1 MLQAH
6 TSPGSHPVLRVA
18 IIATL
23 VAVGLSSPMALVAQ
37 SEGWVVGIWQG
48 TLNAGGQELQIVY
61 HLSADDDG
69 ALTGSMDVP
78 AQGAHGLALRD
89 IGVDGTKVSLS
100 FDVPGGGRFEG
111 SRSEKG
117 EEIDGTFS
125 QGPSSFPLTLR
136 RAESTPAPPKRP
148 QEPQAPLPYDSEDVT
163 FAHEA
168 ADIKLAGTVT
178 TPRGSGPFPGVV
190 LLSGGGPHDRDG
202 LMAGHK
208 TLLVLADH
216 LTRHGLAVL
225 RFDDRGT
232 ASSEGDFASAT
243 SEDLAGDALAAID
256 FLGKRASVDGSRTG
270 FIAHSQGGVA
280 AILAAGQPEPGDESD
295 RPAFLVLL
303 ASPVL
308 SAIDSLESRARQA
321 AGAGAAT
328 PAAVQGRLQ
337 VKMVRAALAADDP
350 EIAVTRMREAAK
362 AVVDSLP
369 EALEA
374 RADEIVPDSLIDRII
389 QQLSLPAMRSNLRI
403 DPRAILETVTI
414 PTLALFGSKDETVS
428 LDPHGPAIVAAL
440 DQAGNAD
447 ATLQTLAGL
456 NHLFQ
461 EAEVGGMQHSPTIEQ
476 TFAPKALDTISSWIT
491 TRFLHP

>member
-1 MLQAH
+1 MFPAH
-6 TSPGSHPVLRVA
+6 PTPDSHPAKRVA
-18 IIATL
+18 MIATL
-23 VAVGLSSPMALVAQ
+23 IALGFSSPFALLAQ
-37 SEGWVVGIWQG
+37 PASWVIGTWQG

-78 AQGAHGLALRD
+78 AQGAQGLALRE
-89 IGVDGTKVSLS
+89 IVVDGAMVSLR

-111 SRSEKG
+111 SRSDNG

-125 QGPSSFPLTLR
+125 QGPSSFPLTLS
-136 RAESTPAPPKRP
+136 RADATPAPPQRP
-148 QEPQAPLPYDSEDVT
+148 QEPQAPLPYDTEDVT
-163 FAHEA
+163 FAQA
-168 ADIKLAGTVT
+168 AAGIQLAGTIT
-178 TPRGSGPFPGVV
+178 TPRGTGPFPGVV

-216 LTRHGLAVL
+216 LTRQGLAVL

-256 FLGKRASVDGSRTG
+256 FLGARAAVDRDRVG

-280 AILAAGQPEPGDESD
+280 AILAAGQSDRGDESD

-308 SAIDSLESRARQA
+308 SAVDSLEARARQA
-321 AGAGAAT
+321 ASAGAAT
-328 PAAVQGRLQ
+328 PAAVQGQLQ
-337 VKMVRAALAADDP
+337 VAMVRAALAEDDP
-350 EIAVTRMREAAK
+350 EAAPARMREAAQS
-362 AVVDSLP
+362 VIDSLP

-374 RADEIVPDSLIDRII
+374 RADEIVPDQLVDRII
-389 QQLSLPAMRSNLRI
+389 QQLSLPATRTNLRI
-403 DPRAILETVTI
+403 DPRATLETVTI
-414 PTLALFGSKDETVS
+414 PTLALFGSKDATVT

-461 EAEVGGMQHSPTIEQ
+461 EAEVGGMQHAPSIEQ
-476 TFAPKALDTISSWIT
+476 TFAPKALDTISTWIT
-491 TRFLHP
+491 ARFVR